1 MFWVRYLKKWCYFQ
15 TPLHLAVLT
24 GQEEVIDRLL
34 CAGANTKLPDR
45 NGNNPAHLAV
55 LMGNTSCLARLLK
68 YQRPFST
75 PKNPFPELN
84 MKNFDGKFWKFV
96 IFLTV
101 QYGNVVFL
109 HILLLFLNNLYFY
122 ACIHVH
128 GKLEFSRINYTVL
141 TVLFILGFTPAHI
154 AAQKGNLQAIKL
166 LVRCKADIN
175 MADGKSGKTPLHYAA
190 EENDLSVSSYLIL
203 EVSLS
208 KMFLVIYVWVLAK
221 CS

>member
-1 MFWVRYLKKWCYFQ
+1 MFSDYLCSDIDFENLKKWCHFQ

-55 LMGNTSCLARLLK
+55 LMGNSNCLARLLK

-84 MKNFDGKFWKFV
+84 MKNFDGKFLNFV
-96 IFLTV
+96 NFLTV
-101 QYGNVVFL
+101 QNDRVVFFVY
-109 HILLLFLNNLYFY
+109 ILILNILFFY

-128 GKLEFSRINYTVL
+128 VYMVSWNILEWITDWF
-141 TVLFILGFTPAHI
+141 FFFLGFAPAHI

-166 LVRCKADIN
+166 LVRCKADIS

-208 KMFLVIYVWVLAK
+208 K